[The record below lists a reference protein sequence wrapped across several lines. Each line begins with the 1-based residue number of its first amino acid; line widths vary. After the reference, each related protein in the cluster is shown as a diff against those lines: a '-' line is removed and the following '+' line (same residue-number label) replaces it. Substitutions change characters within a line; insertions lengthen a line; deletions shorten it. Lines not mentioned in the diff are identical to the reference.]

1 MPKFHVIAVVMAKVE
16 LPIVADSA
24 AAAAAKFVEI
34 AKYKMEQER
43 YSEVAFDVSSVT
55 PETTVAEPLVPP
67 SRG

>member
-1 MPKFHVIAVVMAKVE
+1 